1 MTETNNQFNKQKG
14 LLESIREINAK
25 YRIPRIKMT
34 RMVSLSLLA
43 LRVYLIAMLLILAYK
58 FASLIVH

>member
-1 MTETNNQFNKQKG
+1 MTGTNNQFNKQKG

-25 YRIPRIKMT
+25 YRVPRIKMT

-43 LRVYLIAMLLILAYK
+43 LRIYLIAMLLILAYK